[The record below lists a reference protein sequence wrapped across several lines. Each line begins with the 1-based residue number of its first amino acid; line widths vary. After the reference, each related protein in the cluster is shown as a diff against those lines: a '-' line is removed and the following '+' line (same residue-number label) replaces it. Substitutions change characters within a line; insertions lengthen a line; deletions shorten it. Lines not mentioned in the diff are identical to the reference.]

1 MADIFDEVSED
12 LRKDQY
18 KQIWSKYKKFII
30 SFICIFVF
38 SIITFKYIEYYQEKK
53 KIEIATLYFDGLNEI
68 NNKNYEK
75 AEVIFNKILENDD
88 FGYALLASFKLAN
101 INFNK
106 KDFQSMEKIYE
117 KIMSMDN
124 INKAYKDYALLL
136 KITNSPNI
144 KNDEK
149 IKLLK
154 PFLTSPSEFQ
164 PIASELE
171 ILYLIENKKL
181 KTAKTKL
188 ENLLKQKNI
197 SNNQKNRLSVIDE
210 IYFNIL

>member
-18 KQIWSKYKKFII
+18 KQIWSKYKKYII
-30 SFICIFVF
+30 SFIVIFIASISVF
-38 SIITFKYIEYYQEKK
+38 KLIKFYQEKK
-53 KIEIATLYFDGLNEI
+53 KIEIATLYFDGVQEI
-68 NNKNYEK
+68 KNNNYEN
-75 AEVIFNKILENDD
+75 AEAIFKKIIENGGE
-88 FGYALLASFKLAN
+88 GYTVLSYFKLAN

-106 KDFQSMEKIYE
+106 KDFQSMESNYNKIISLE
-117 KIMSMDN
+117 N
-124 INKAYKDYALLL
+124 INKAYKEYALLL

-144 KNDEK
+144 ENDEK

-171 ILYLIENKKL
+171 ILYLIENKKM
-181 KTAKTKL
+181 KSAEIKL
-188 ENLLKQKNI
+188 EELLKQKNI
-197 SNNQKNRLSVIDE
+197 SNNQKNRLNIINE
-210 IYFNIL
+210 IYFK

>member
-18 KQIWSKYKKFII
+18 KQIWLKYKKFII
-30 SFICIFVF
+30 SFIFIFVV
-38 SIITFKYIEYYQEKK
+38 SISAFKYIEYYQEKK
-53 KIEIATLYFDGLNEI
+53 RLEIAALYFDGVQELE
-68 NNKNYEK
+68 NKNLEK
-75 AEVIFNKILENDD
+75 AEVIFKKIIENADL
-88 FGYALLASFKLAN
+88 GYTVLSYFKLAN

-106 KDFQSMEKIYE
+106 KDFQSMESNYDKIIGL
-117 KIMSMDN
+117 KN
-124 INKAYKDYALLL
+124 INKAYKEFALIL

-144 KNDEK
+144 TKDKK

-171 ILYLIENKKL
+171 ILYLIENKKM
-181 KTAKTKL
+181 KTAENKL
-188 ENLLKQKNI
+188 EELFKQKNI
-197 SNNQKNRLSVIDE
+197 SNNQKNRLSIIDE
-210 IYFNIL
+210 IYFK